1 MTEEEQLTRYY
12 LAQAGSG
19 FGDFY
24 SGPIYQRG
32 YGIGSFLGG
41 LFRTILPILKR
52 GTAVV
57 GREVLNSGANFL
69 KDVGNNVNPR
79 EAFNSRTREAL
90 SNLSNRVMTGGG
102 GYKVSKRPRKRQL
115 SKTSQRGTIKRRK
128 VVKKKKTNKTPRRNK
143 KKKLKDIFNK

>member
-1 MTEEEQLTRYY
+1 MSEEELFTRYY
-12 LAQAGSG
+12 LAQAGAG

-41 LFRTILPILKR
+41 LFRAILPILKK
-52 GTAVV
+52 GSAVV
-57 GREVLNSGANFL
+57 GREIVNSGANFL

-79 EAFNSRTREAL
+79 ESFNRRTNEVL

-102 GYKVSKRPRKRQL
+102 SVG
-115 SKTSQRGTIKRRK
+115 
-128 VVKKKKTNKTPRRNK
+128 
-143 KKKLKDIFNK
+143 